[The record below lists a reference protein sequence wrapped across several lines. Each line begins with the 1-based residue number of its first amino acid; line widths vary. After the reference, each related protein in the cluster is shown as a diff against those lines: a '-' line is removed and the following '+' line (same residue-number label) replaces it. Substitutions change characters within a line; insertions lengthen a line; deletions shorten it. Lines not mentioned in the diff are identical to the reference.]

1 MPAQLGDGVAGHGV
15 SPFRCDLGERREH
28 EGTLAKP
35 RMRHDEIR
43 RIDDVVTV
51 EDQIQIERARR
62 AGKRP
67 LTTKSLLD
75 VEQCREDLA
84 R

>member
-1 MPAQLGDGVAGHGV
+1 
-15 SPFRCDLGERREH
+15 
-28 EGTLAKP
+28 
-35 RMRHDEIR
+35 MRHDEIR

-67 LTTKSLLD
+67 LTTESLLD

>member
-1 MPAQLGDGVAGHGV
+1 
-15 SPFRCDLGERREH
+15 
-28 EGTLAKP
+28 
-35 RMRHDEIR
+35 MRHDEIR